1 MHGAIFSIYLEHISY
16 FGTFILMA
24 LSGHLVPIP
33 EEIILLLVGY
43 ASGIG
48 LSNVYITAVFSM
60 LGVIA
65 GDSLIFY
72 LSRHGNHY
80 VEKLKNRIAPQKIAK
95 YERMMNAHAGKTIFL
110 SRFIVGL
117 RFLSPLLAGMLK
129 VKWRI
134 FLVCDIPAIIIY
146 VSFFIFLGYH
156 FNTDIARMI
165 TEVKLARHIIFIL
178 LIIVVGLLLSYW
190 AGKKFLRKI
199 NGSN

>member
-1 MHGAIFSIYLEHISY
+1 MHGYFASIYLEHISY

-24 LSGHLVPIP
+24 LSGHLVPVP
-33 EEIILLLVGY
+33 EEVILLLVGY

-48 LSNVYITAVFSM
+48 LSNVYFTAIFSM

-72 LSRHGNHY
+72 LSRYGNCY

-95 YERMMNAHAGKTIFL
+95 YERMMNAHTGKTIFL
-110 SRFIVGL
+110 SWLMVGL

-129 VKWRI
+129 VKWRT
-134 FLVCDIPAIIIY
+134 FLACDIPAIIIY
-146 VSFFIFLGYH
+146 VSFFLFLGYH

-178 LIIVVGLLLSYW
+178 LVTVAGLLLSYW

-199 NGSN
+199 NGV